1 MKSYTFKV
9 TPPSTGMPNNKPAD
23 YPPYYHH
30 PQYPQYPVMPGY
42 PEHPVM
48 PGYPQY
54 PVLPQPPFRLAHSYT
69 PWQYYNVV
77 FSPAEALDKGTL
89 FPELYQPQGFYGPCE
104 GPEPCHLVYPC
115 GGVSHGN

>member
-1 MKSYTFKV
+1 
-9 TPPSTGMPNNKPAD
+9 MPNYKPAD
-23 YPPYYHH
+23 LPPYQHH
-30 PQYPQYPVMPGY
+30 PQYPVLPGY
-42 PEHPVM
+42 PEQPSQ

-54 PVLPQPPFRLAHSYT
+54 PVLPQSPFRLAHSYT

-77 FSPAEALDKGTL
+77 FSLAEALDKGTL

-115 GGVSHGN
+115 GGVPHGN